1 MPEHKRQHFLAQ
13 QHMRRWSKNG
23 KSVRAFDKKT
33 SKIIARV
40 SIKNTGQQDR
50 YYETQHVGVET
61 ALGRLEAEMKEA
73 TDRIHEKQE
82 LPTLEEAD
90 RFTLMLYVTT
100 QLVRKEQAAGP
111 AREMMRRI
119 AQGTFETME
128 KEGKL
133 PPRPAELEGVELEAV
148 VEDQWPRQMAV
159 AAGMETWPM
168 LADLEVML
176 LKSTRRRILLPDN
189 GALRDNRIAVA
200 TSSPSG
206 TASMGTCVMLPVGP
220 EYCVVWYDWG
230 VYHRIGPG
238 KIHEMT
244 EDEELEF
251 GAKSILSSERLTYFE
266 EDEAA
271 SQWCIDCANR
281 AWKVQEGG
289 GGWRPIPGLETPKD
303 HKWSE
308 LGPQIMGIPAR
319 PHIGTVLERAQL
331 RDDQDECKTPADE
344 IYIAILTE
352 LEEQWPSIVETLNA
366 GR

>member
-1 MPEHKRQHFLAQ
+1 
-13 QHMRRWSKNG
+13 MRRWSKNG

-33 SKIIARV
+33 LKIIERV

-50 YYETQHVGVET
+50 YYETQPAGIEA
-61 ALGRLEAEMKEA
+61 ALGSLEAEMKEA

-90 RFTLMLYVTT
+90 RLTLMIYATT

-111 AREMMRRI
+111 AREMLKMI
-119 AQGTFETME
+119 AQGTFEILE
-128 KEGKL
+128 REGEL
-133 PPRPAELEGVELEAV
+133 PPRPAELEGVELKAV

-159 AAGMETWPM
+159 ATGMETWPM

-176 LKSTRRRILLPDN
+176 LKSTRRRILLPDD
-189 GALRDNRIAVA
+189 GALRENRIAVA
-200 TSSPSG
+200 SGSPSG

-238 KIHEMT
+238 KIHEVT

-266 EDEAA
+266 EDDAT
-271 SQWCIDCANR
+271 SMWCIDCANR
-281 AWKVQEGG
+281 TLKVQQAG
-289 GGWRPIPGLETPKD
+289 GGWRSIPGLETPRD

-308 LGPQIMGIPAR
+308 LEPQIMGIPAR
-319 PHIGTVLERAQL
+319 PHIGRVLERARV
-331 RDDQDECKTPADE
+331 RDSQDKGRTPPDE
-344 IYIAILTE
+344 IYKAIMNE
-352 LEEQWPSIVETLNA
+352 LEKHWPGIVETLNA